1 MNSSITRSLFGPTL
15 SVVLSRKMSCTEP
28 PEVVWMRSLWI
39 TRAPSS
45 ITRVGRPGGVPAV
58 AGLTA
63 PAAPISCAMPALQAS
78 AMTARPRGSAMIGI
92 RMALP

>member
-15 SVVLSRKMSCTEP
+15 SVVLSRKMSWTEP
-28 PEVVWMRSLWI
+28 PVVVWMRSLWI

-45 ITRVGRPGGVPAV
+45 MTRVGRPGGVPAV

-63 PAAPISCAMPALQAS
+63 PAAPISCAAPAPQAS
-78 AMTARPRGSAMIGI
+78 AMTARPRGSALKRI